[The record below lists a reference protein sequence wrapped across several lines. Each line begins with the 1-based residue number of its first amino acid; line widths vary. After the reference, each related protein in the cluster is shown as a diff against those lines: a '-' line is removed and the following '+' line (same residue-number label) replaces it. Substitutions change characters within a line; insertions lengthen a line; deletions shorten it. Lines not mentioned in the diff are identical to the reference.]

1 VRKGIQAV
9 EEAGAKGGG
18 FSGRLSYFNLKK
30 DGDTTIVRFITDLD
44 KDVITLDFWEFIVD
58 NKDNPQNF
66 AVAADVH
73 EDKNATDYVIEY
85 GGQQKAY
92 GSNELVDP
100 TPKTR
105 SVGLA
110 VECEEYQYEVGGKTK
125 LGYRPTEID
134 IETKSGVKK
143 GYKFLVVKQ
152 AYKNFWGP
160 LKSHWEENNG
170 TICDRYFKIKRVG
183 SGNDTT
189 YTFIEKQPD
198 PAWEE
203 DADAAYEALKAEFGY
218 GVIDAERS
226 DDDRFKF
233 VPQTLE
239 EWAKD
244 SCSEDRVK
252 YFLGDADDRDA
263 ADAKRKGATTA
274 TDSDDDEDE
283 NEAAAAPKSGGGLQA
298 RMSRHKG
305 VSAAE

>member
-1 VRKGIQAV
+1 MRKGIAAV
-9 EEAGAKGGG
+9 EEAGAKGG
-18 FSGRLSYFNLKK
+18 FSGRLSYFSLKA
-30 DGDTTIVRFITDLD
+30 DETTVVRFITDLD

-58 NKDNPQNF
+58 NKGNPQNF
-66 AVAADVH
+66 AVAADVY

-85 GGQQKAY
+85 GGQMKQF
-92 GSNELVDP
+92 GSNDLTEP

-110 VECEEYQYEVGGKTK
+110 VECEEYQVEVNGKTK
-125 LGYRPTEID
+125 LAYRPALID

-143 GYKFLVVKQ
+143 GYKFLIVKQ

-183 SGNDTT
+183 GGNDTT
-189 YTFIEKQPD
+189 YTFMEKSPD

-203 DADAAYEALKAEFGY
+203 DADAAYEALKAQFGY
-218 GVIDAERS
+218 GVAVNV
-226 DDDRFKF
+226 DDDERFKY

-252 YFLGDADDRDA
+252 YFLGNLEDREATESKRNSDA
-263 ADAKRKGATTA
+263 AD
-274 TDSDDDEDE
+274 DEGESEED
-283 NEAAAAPKSGGGLQA
+283 AAPAPKSSSGGLAA
-298 RMSRHKG
+298 RMGKHK
-305 VSAAE
+305 VSTG